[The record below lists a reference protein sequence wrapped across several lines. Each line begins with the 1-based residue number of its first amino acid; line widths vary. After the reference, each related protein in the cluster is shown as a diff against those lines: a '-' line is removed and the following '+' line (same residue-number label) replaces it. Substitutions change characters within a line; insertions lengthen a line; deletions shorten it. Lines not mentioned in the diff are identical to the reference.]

1 MLPKEPI
8 DPEEAHVLIVE
19 DHIQSAVLLSRML
32 DFIGVHRYERNASR
46 CHTLELAKTMSKL
59 DLVLMDLYLPD
70 GSGFDALDELRNN
83 PRFVHTCVVAV
94 TSDNNLATME
104 KARTA
109 GFDGFLAKPIDLDKF
124 PEQITD
130 ILHGKAI
137 WDVGDEISLV

>member
-8 DPEEAHVLIVE
+8 NPKDADVLIVE
-19 DHIQSAVLLSRML
+19 DHIQSAVLLGRML
-32 DFIGVHRYERNASR
+32 DFIGVHRYQQNASR
-46 CHTLELAKTMSKL
+46 CQTVELAKNMSKL
-59 DLVLMDLYLPD
+59 DLVLMDLHLAD

-94 TSDNNLATME
+94 TADNNMATME

-109 GFDGFLAKPIDLDKF
+109 GFDGFLAKPIDPDKF

-137 WDVGDEISLV
+137 WDVGN